1 MELSGV
7 NKKRF
12 LRYPKRHWL
21 FEGRDLPNSARSSSL
36 RFSDLG
42 QLFGFRSVLL
52 PPLFHLLF
60 YCWIRPLRS
69 GAPDLMVK
77 FSICVLELSSGKS
90 IHHASLPLV
99 HAFAFRVVLP
109 VIKRDGSA
117 STEPK
122 T

>member
-12 LRYPKRHWL
+12 LRHPKRHWL
-21 FEGRDLPNSARSSSL
+21 VGGQDLQESARSSSIRL
-36 RFSDLG
+36 PDFSR
-42 QLFGFRSVLL
+42 LFGFRPVLL

-60 YCWIRPLRS
+60 YYRARPLPS
-69 GAPDLMVK
+69 GASDLLVR

-117 STEPK
+117 ST
-122 T
+122 